1 MHNRLFREWVSPKL
15 DLLLLVM
22 MSICLGATSG
32 VSSTISVYMV
42 SGLAANPADATMSSY
57 AYMAGMAVSF
67 PLISKLRNYF
77 SSKELLIFICS
88 ALLFFNFILSRTDNI
103 TEVVMSSFCIGIV
116 RLMGSIIMVV
126 NIIPILMPRGERYQM
141 YAVYYPLSLMVS
153 PLAGM
158 FQVWLADEL
167 GWRYSFHFS
176 NIFLFVTLLLTFI
189 LVSGKMHTR
198 RLPLWK
204 FDWFSLFLLSGWM
217 LSFTY
222 VMVYG
227 RSDDWWES
235 SKIRFAG
242 VSALILLLLFLLR
255 NKLRTHK
262 IIDFTVFRFR
272 NVRVGIVLMFLS
284 SVFFSLS
291 TPINSMMNII
301 YGNNPLEN
309 ASINAY
315 PILGYITGAV
325 VAFLYFRKYNN
336 FKILLLTTI
345 FCYLLSTYML
355 YEIVDKQT
363 ESYRFFLP
371 MFLRGVAILLSYM
384 TVGLY
389 LAVDMSSDDF
399 SMSATILIF
408 TRSFLGP
415 VIFGG
420 LYSTLLYYRQ
430 VQILDKLA
438 SWIDQSDPLF
448 QQRFQGLHTPN
459 ADPILAYKELSVQ
472 ASLGVI
478 KEMYG
483 WVFIIGICMF
493 IVLIF
498 FPIYKRQGRNI
509 FNWRKAK
516 NEDEIA
522 STAVL

>member
-1 MHNRLFREWVSPKL
+1 MHNRLFRDWVHPKL
-15 DLLLLVM
+15 DLLLLVII
-22 MSICLGATSG
+22 SICLGATSG

-42 SGLAANPADATMSSY
+42 SDLAANPADANMTSY
-57 AYMAGMAVSF
+57 AYLAGMAVSF
-67 PLISKLRNYF
+67 PLIVTLRNYF
-77 SSKELLIFICS
+77 SSKELLIFICCI
-88 ALLFFNFILSRTDNI
+88 LLFFNFTLSKTDN
-103 TEVVMSSFCIGIV
+103 TFEVVIASFFIGIA

-141 YAVYYPLSLMVS
+141 YAVYYPLSLIVS

-176 NIFLFVTLLLTFI
+176 NIFLFVTLLVTFL
-189 LVSGKMHTR
+189 LVSGRMHTR
-198 RLPLWK
+198 RIPLWK

-227 RSDDWWES
+227 RTDDWLDS
-235 SKIRFAG
+235 PKIRFAAI
-242 VSALILLLLFLLR
+242 SALVLLLLFLLR
-255 NKLRTHK
+255 NKLRRHK

-272 NVRVGIVLMFLS
+272 NVRVGIVMMFLS

-291 TPINSMMNII
+291 TLINSLLNIT
-301 YGNNPLEN
+301 YASNPLEN
-309 ASINAY
+309 ASVNAY

-336 FKILLLTTI
+336 FKILLLATV
-345 FCYLLSTYML
+345 FCYLLSTFML
-355 YEIVDKQT
+355 YQIVDRQT
-363 ESYRFFLP
+363 EPYRFFLP
-371 MFLRGVAILLSYM
+371 MFLRGIAILLSYM

-389 LAVDMSSDDF
+389 LAVDISSDDF

-408 TRSFLGP
+408 VRSFLGP

-420 LYSTLLYYRQ
+420 IYSTLLYYHQ

-438 SWIDQSDPLF
+438 SWVDQSDPLF
-448 QQRFQGLHTPN
+448 QLRFPGLHHN
-459 ADPILAYKELSVQ
+459 VDPILAYKELNVQ
-472 ASLGVI
+472 ASLSAI
-478 KEMYG
+478 KELYG
-483 WVFIIGICMF
+483 WVCIIGICMF
-493 IVLIF
+493 IILIF
-498 FPIYKRQGRNI
+498 FPIHKKQSRNI
-509 FNWRKAK
+509 FNWGKTK